1 MTTEASKSPT
11 EHKLRDYLG
20 RVIAELHTT
29 RRRLREAESQEQ
41 EPMAIVS
48 VACTLPGGVRS
59 PEDLWRLLA
68 SGGDA
73 VTAFPGD
80 RGWDDSPLVSAEGAA
95 APEASQGG
103 FLHDA
108 GMFDPAFFGI
118 NPREA
123 LAMDPQQRLVLESV
137 WEAMER
143 AGIHPGT
150 LRGSRT
156 GVFVGTNGQGYGI
169 NMQAGMAG
177 TEGYQLTG
185 SATSVLS
192 GRIAY
197 TLGLRGPAVSVDT
210 ACSSSLTALHLAA
223 QAIRAGDCS
232 MAFVG
237 GVTVMPHPVAF
248 HEFSRQ
254 GGLASDGRCKAF
266 SADADGTGWGE
277 GVGVLLVE
285 RLSDARRNGHP
296 VLAVVRGSAVNQD
309 GASNGLTA
317 PSGPA
322 QEGVIRAA
330 LDDARLTPDQV
341 DVVEAHG
348 TGTTL
353 GDPIEAQALLATYGR
368 DRDRPLWLGSLKS
381 NIGHTQ
387 SAAGAAGVIKMVL
400 AMHHGVLP
408 RTLHADVPTP
418 HVDWSSGR
426 IELLTGEQPWEPGEH
441 PRRAAVSSFGIS
453 GTNAHVIL
461 EEAPADV
468 PADAPAEEPADAPAT
483 RRPAPGTL
491 PLAVSGRSAPALR
504 AQAERLRTFL
514 DDGTEP
520 AAELVDLAHSLGAT
534 RQSHEHRAVVLA
546 TDLVNARAGLRAV
559 EEGRTGPDVLTGAV
573 RPGLTAF
580 LFTGQ
585 GAQHAGMAR
594 ELYDTFPVFAEAFD
608 AVCQKVGGERPLK
621 EIVFE
626 DGAALDRTVHTQPA
640 LFAVEVA
647 LFRLAE
653 SWGLR
658 PDVLAGHSIGELAAA
673 HVAGILS
680 LDDACRL
687 VSARGRLM
695 EELPEGGAMLAV
707 EAAEGEIEL
716 PDGVDLA
723 AVNGPSSL
731 TVSGDAAA
739 IDALEERLRAQG
751 RKVKRLAVSHA
762 FHSHLMEP
770 MLDGFAAVARDL
782 TYHPPTIP
790 LVSTVGLDSDPTTWE
805 HWVGQVRSTVRF
817 ADAAG
822 ELGRQGVTRYVEA
835 GPDGVLCALVGTE
848 DDTAVAVPLQRKGR
862 DQTDTLLRAVARLH
876 VAGLDPDWAA
886 VLEPWSPRRVDLPT
900 YAFQRQRY
908 WPALSS
914 PADLRTV
921 GLNGTGHPL
930 LGALVS
936 VAGDGGL
943 VLTGRLSRATHPWLG
958 DHRVHGAVIVP
969 GTALVDLALH
979 AGGQVG
985 CAVVDELTLGTPV
998 ELPEQGGIR
1007 IQAEVGTPLADGS
1020 REIALYTR
1028 PDSAD
1033 GSEGTDGGWVR
1044 HATGVLAP
1052 ARPTTGEPLA
1062 EWPPRDAQPAV
1073 LDDFYASAAAAGLD
1087 YGPLFQGLRG
1097 AWRAADGV
1105 VYADVA
1111 LPGVAD
1117 GADAPDAEGF
1127 DLHPALFDAA
1137 LHCAALSGPSQNDP
1151 SVRIPFSWSGVTLHA
1166 KGATALRVRL
1176 TPTSTDAVSLEFAD
1190 PTGRPVASVESL
1202 VLRPAAPVDSRIPA
1216 DTLFRVDWAGLPASG
1231 PSTPWTVVADAG
1243 ELAASAELP
1252 ALVAV
1257 HADGA
1262 PEDSDGPA
1270 TLDGPAAV
1278 RRAGHRALEQVRT
1291 WLADERFDASRLV
1304 LLTRGAVPAGDTPVD
1319 PAAAAVWGL
1328 VRSAQ
1333 TEHPGRFVLLDL
1345 DPADTGTPVTGLPDT
1360 DEPQLALRDGR
1371 LYAPRLA
1378 RAVVPPA
1385 APDPAQEHGTV
1396 LLTGGTGVLG
1406 GRVARHLV
1414 TEHGVRDLLLVSR
1427 RGPEAPGV
1435 DELIAELA
1443 SLGARARALACDV
1456 ADREALAEVLAGIPA
1471 DRPLTGVVHAAGI
1484 VDDGV
1489 VTSLTPDRLD
1499 AVLDAKAT
1507 SALHLDEL
1515 VGDVPLFVLFSS
1527 VSATFGS
1534 AGQAGYA
1541 AANAVLDAV
1550 AHRRPGA
1557 VSVGWGLWAEA
1568 SGISAGLDETG
1579 LARIRR
1585 VGSALATADALAVLD
1600 AVRTGDTPHL
1610 VALRLN
1616 LPELREAADRAPA
1629 AVTPLLRGLVTRRV
1643 LPEAARA
1650 VRGAASPLGERLAGL
1665 GEAERVQLLTEL
1677 VRSEAAGVLGHSG
1690 AELIE
1695 DHKPF
1700 NDLGFDSL
1708 TAVELRNRLGAV
1720 TGLRLPAALV
1730 FDYPSPQALVAHL
1743 LSQLTGAADAAAPAR
1758 AARTAGSDEPIA
1770 IVAMSCRYPGEVNS
1784 PEDLWNLVATGSDAI
1799 GPFPDNR
1806 GWDTTALY
1814 DPDPDAAG
1822 KSYVLEGG
1830 FVHDADRFDP
1840 VPFGISPREALAMD
1854 PQQRL
1859 MLEASWEVFERAGID
1874 PSSLRGSSTGV
1885 FAGLMYHDYGATM
1898 TVLPEGVEGYL
1909 GTGTSG
1915 SVLAGRV
1922 SYTFGLEGPAM
1933 TVDTACS
1940 SSLVTLHL
1948 ACQALR
1954 NGECDMALAGGVTVL
1969 STPAVF
1975 IDFSRQRGLASDGRC
1990 RSFSAE
1996 ADGTG
2001 WSEGVGVLLV
2011 ERLSDAVRNGHE
2023 VLAVVRGSAVNQ
2035 DGASSG
2041 LTAPNGPSQQRV
2053 IRSALAAARLTAAD
2067 VDVVEAHGTGTT
2079 LGDPIEAQALLNA
2092 YGQDRPAE
2100 RPLWLGSIKSNIG
2113 HSQAAAGAG
2122 GVIKMVQ
2129 ALRHGVMPRTLHV
2142 DEPTPHVDWSSG
2154 AVELL
2159 REARE
2164 WPSGEQPRRAAVS
2177 SFGVS
2182 GTNAHVVLE
2191 EYRAPEADRPAV
2203 ESAPE
2208 RPTFPVLPWIL
2219 SGKSAAALQ
2228 ESAARLVP
2236 VADDA
2241 DSADAAWRLA
2251 TGRAVLE
2258 HRAVVLGPDRAA
2270 ALEALAAGDPHPDVV
2285 RGSGRSGVSPVFVFP
2300 GQGSQWVGMAAELL
2314 EREPVFAGAMA
2325 ECGRALA
2332 PFTEFSL
2339 VDVVRGEGAELDRVE
2354 VVQPVLWAVMVSLA
2368 KLWASVGV
2376 VPAAVVGHSQ
2386 GEIAAAVVAGA
2397 LSLEDGARVV
2407 ALRARAVAQELAGR
2421 GGMVSLA
2428 LPLKEAEELAA
2439 RWEGLSVAVVNG
2451 PGSTVV
2457 SGEADAVEELLAHC
2471 EVEEVRA
2478 RRIPVDYASHCAQVE
2493 RIRERLLEDLAP
2505 VTPVTSTVPFY
2516 STVTATRADTAALDA
2531 TYWYDNLRNTVRFG
2545 EVTEALLA
2553 EGRTVFLEISA
2564 HPVLSVGVQE
2574 SIEATGRT
2582 GAALGTLRR
2591 GEGGMR
2597 RWMTA
2602 LAEAHAHGVPVDWR
2616 TVLEDRTGSGVQL
2629 PTYPFQR
2636 ERFWPESRALPADV
2650 SAMGL
2655 DRADHPMLGAAVP
2668 VAGTDGVLLTGRIA
2682 ADTHPWIA
2690 DHVLLGTVLL
2700 PGTALVEL
2708 AVRAGTSAGC
2718 PHLDDLALEAPLTL
2732 PEGRAVVLQ
2741 VVVGESTPA
2750 ESTRTLTVYSRPE
2763 GDDGAWTRNA
2773 RGTVR
2778 AADPAGYVPEAAQWP
2793 PTDAEPVDLTGFY
2806 EPAADSGYGYGPAFR
2821 GLRSVWRRDDEV
2833 FAEVTL
2839 PQEARAGAE
2848 GFGLHPAL
2856 FDTAL
2861 HAIGAGELL
2870 PGTSGVQI
2878 PFAWQGV
2885 TTHAAGSTELRVR
2898 LSRSA
2903 EGDSVRLEAVT
2914 TTGAP
2919 VVHVESLAFRP
2930 VSAAQ
2935 LTSASGPG
2943 DALFTTDWI
2952 SAAPGPFPASWAVVG
2967 GDILG
2972 AADHLAEEDLVV
2984 EWHADTAALIEYVD
2998 AGMNV
3003 PEVVLLSGAGTPD
3016 DDDVEAVHRRV
3027 AEVLDSAQTLLA
3039 DRRFDDSRIVLLTC
3053 GSVAVRDG
3061 EDITDLP
3068 GAAARGLVRS
3078 AHSEN
3083 PGRFVLLDTDGDL
3096 TGLAEAL
3103 VPEEPE
3109 TALRGG
3115 TPLVPR
3121 LVRARPEGEPALP
3134 TGTVLVTGGT
3144 GGLGRLV
3151 ARHLAAAH
3159 GVTELLLLSRSGPDA
3174 PGAADLATELA
3185 ALGARAEIVACDAAD
3200 GDRLA
3205 EVLAGRRIATV
3216 VHAAGVL
3223 DDGVFASM
3231 TPERVAA
3238 VLRPKT
3244 DAALHLSRL
3253 AGAELFVFFSSAAG
3267 TFGAPG
3273 QANYAAANA
3282 ALDALAAGI
3291 RAGGRDALS
3300 VGWGMWAT
3308 GTGMTGHLSEGER
3321 EDATGSG
3328 TALSDVDGLALLDS
3342 ALTTGRS
3349 HVVAARLDLAA
3360 VRAHAHTVPVP
3371 ALLRT
3376 LVPPPVRRT
3385 AEEQRPETASLSS
3398 RLAPL
3403 DPAERR
3409 QVVLDLV
3416 RGHAAAVLG
3425 HASAEA
3431 IHPELGFTDLGFSS
3445 LSAVEIRNQLS
3456 AATGLRLPTTLV
3468 FDHPSA
3474 ARLTDHLLEQLVVE
3488 SADTGPAAFLADLDR
3503 LDAALA
3509 GTSPGDETRSRVVS
3523 RLHALLARHDTAD
3536 GSGLVTAAGN
3546 LDAADDDNLFAFI
3559 DNELGA

>member
-20 RVIAELHTT
+20 RVIAELHDT
-29 RRRLREAESQEQ
+29 RRRLREAETQEH
-41 EPMAIVS
+41 EPMAVVS

-68 SGGDA
+68 SGEDA
-73 VTAFPGD
+73 VTPFPGD
-80 RGWDDSPLVSAEGAA
+80 RGWDDSPLAGAEGVA

-137 WEAMER
+137 WEVMER
-143 AGIHPGT
+143 AGIHPET

-156 GVFVGTNGQGYGI
+156 GVFVGCNGQGYGI

-232 MAFVG
+232 MAFAG

-277 GVGVLLVE
+277 GVGVLLIE

-296 VLAVVRGSAVNQD
+296 VLAVIRGSAVNQD
-309 GASNGLTA
+309 GSSNGLTA

-322 QEGVIRAA
+322 QERVIRAA

-400 AMHHGVLP
+400 AMRHGVLP

-453 GTNAHVIL
+453 GTNAHIIL
-461 EEAPADV
+461 EEP
-468 PADAPAEEPADAPAT
+468 PADAPAEPPAP
-483 RRPAPGTL
+483 RRPAPGMVPL
-491 PLAVSGRSAPALR
+491 PVSGRTATAL
-504 AQAERLRTFL
+504 AGQAERLRTFL
-514 DDGTEP
+514 DEGTG
-520 AAELVDLAHSLGAT
+520 AADELVDLAHSLGAT
-534 RQSHEHRAVVLA
+534 RQSHEHRGVVLA
-546 TDLVNARAGLRAV
+546 TDLVDAQAGLRAV

-594 ELYDTFPVFAEAFD
+594 DLYDTFPAFAEAFD
-608 AVCQKVGGERPLK
+608 TVCQKVGGERSLK
-621 EIVFE
+621 EITFE

-687 VSARGRLM
+687 VAARGRLM
-695 EELPEGGAMLAV
+695 EELPAGGAMLAV
-707 EAAEGEIEL
+707 EAADGEIEL

-731 TVSGDAAA
+731 TVSGDADA
-739 IDALEERLRAQG
+739 IGALEERLRGQG

-762 FHSHLMEP
+762 FHSYLMEP
-770 MLDGFAAVARDL
+770 MLAAFAAIARDL

-790 LVSTVGLDSDPTTWE
+790 MVSTVGLDGDPTTWE
-805 HWVGQVRSTVRF
+805 YWVSQVRSTVRF
-817 ADAAG
+817 ADAAE
-822 ELGRQGVTRYVEA
+822 ELARQGVTRYVEV
-835 GPDGVLCALVGTE
+835 GPDGVLCALVGAE
-848 DDTAVAVPLQRKGR
+848 DDTAVAVPLQRNGR
-862 DQTDTLLRAVARLH
+862 DQTDSLLRAVARLH

-900 YAFQRQRY
+900 YPFQRQRY
-908 WPALSS
+908 WPTLSS
-914 PADLRTV
+914 PADLRTA
-921 GLNGTGHPL
+921 GLSGAGHPL

-943 VLTGRLSRATHPWLG
+943 VLTGRLSRTTHPWLN
-958 DHRVHGAVIVP
+958 DHRVHGAVLVP

-979 AGGQVG
+979 AGSQVG
-985 CAVVDELTLGTPV
+985 CAVVDELTLDTPV
-998 ELPEQGGIR
+998 ELPELGGVR
-1007 IQAEVGTPLADGS
+1007 IQAEVGTPLADGT

-1028 PDSAD
+1028 AD
-1033 GSEGTDGGWVR
+1033 GADGIEGTDGGWVR
-1044 HATGVLAP
+1044 HATGILAP
-1052 ARPTTGEPLA
+1052 ARPTAGEPLA
-1062 EWPPRDAQPAV
+1062 EWPPQGGKAVV
-1073 LDDFYASAAAAGLD
+1073 LDDFYAAAAAAGLD

-1111 LPGVAD
+1111 LPAVAD
-1117 GADAPDAEGF
+1117 GADSPDAGGF
-1127 DLHPALFDAA
+1127 GLHPALFDAA

-1151 SVRIPFSWSGVTLHA
+1151 AVRVPFSWSGVTLHA
-1166 KGATALRVRL
+1166 RGATALRVRL

-1202 VLRPAAPVDSRIPA
+1202 VLRPAAPVDGRIPA
-1216 DTLFRVDWAGLPASG
+1216 DTLFRVEWAALPASG
-1231 PSTPWTVVADAG
+1231 PSTPWTVVAGATG
-1243 ELAASAELP
+1243 LAALAEPP

-1257 HADGA
+1257 HADTD
-1262 PEDSDGPA
+1262 PEDWDGPV

-1278 RRAGHRALEQVRT
+1278 RRAAHRALEYVRT
-1291 WLADERFDASRLV
+1291 WLADERFAASRLV

-1345 DPADTGTPVTGLPDT
+1345 DPCEGGTPVTGLTDT
-1360 DEPQLALRDGR
+1360 DEPQIALRDGR
-1371 LYAPRLA
+1371 LYAPRLV

-1385 APDPAQEHGTV
+1385 GPDPAETHGTV
-1396 LLTGGTGVLG
+1396 LVTGGTGVLG
-1406 GRVARHLV
+1406 GRVAQHLV
-1414 TEHGVRDLLLVSR
+1414 AEHGVRDLLLVSR
-1427 RGPEAPGV
+1427 RGPEAPGA

-1499 AVLDAKAT
+1499 AVLDAKAA
-1507 SALHLDEL
+1507 SALHLDDL
-1515 VGDVPLFVLFSS
+1515 VGDVSLFVLFSS

-1550 AHRRPGA
+1550 ARRRPGA

-1579 LARIRR
+1579 RARIRR
-1585 VGSALATADALAVLD
+1585 VGSALATGEALAVLD
-1600 AVRTGDTPHL
+1600 AVRRGDIPHL

-1616 LPELREAADRAPA
+1616 LTELREAADRDPA
-1629 AVTPLLRGLVTRRV
+1629 AAAPLLRGLITRRV

-1665 GEAERVQLLTEL
+1665 GEAERVDLLTEL
-1677 VRSEAAGVLGHSG
+1677 VRSEVAGVLGHTG

-1700 NDLGFDSL
+1700 KDLGFDSL
-1708 TAVELRNRLGAV
+1708 TAVELRNQLGAM

-1743 LSQLTGAADAAAPAR
+1743 LSRLTGADTAAPAR
-1758 AARTAGSDEPIA
+1758 AHRTVSSDEPIA
-1770 IVAMSCRYPGEVNS
+1770 IVAMSCRYPGGVNS
-1784 PEDLWNLVATGSDAI
+1784 PEDLWQLVATGSDAI

-1806 GWDTTALY
+1806 GWDTAALY

-1822 KSYVLEGG
+1822 KSYVLQGG

-1859 MLEASWEVFERAGID
+1859 MLEASWEAFERAGLD
-1874 PSSLRGSSTGV
+1874 PTSLRGSSTGV
-1885 FAGLMYHDYGATM
+1885 FAGLMYHDYAATM

-2035 DGASSG
+2035 DGASNG

-2053 IRSALAAARLTAAD
+2053 IGAALAAAGLEPNQ

-2092 YGQDRPAE
+2092 YGQDRPA
-2100 RPLWLGSIKSNIG
+2100 G
-2113 HSQAAAGAG
+2113 
-2122 GVIKMVQ
+2122 
-2129 ALRHGVMPRTLHV
+2129 
-2142 DEPTPHVDWSSG
+2142 
-2154 AVELL
+2154 
-2159 REARE
+2159 
-2164 WPSGEQPRRAAVS
+2164 
-2177 SFGVS
+2177 
-2182 GTNAHVVLE
+2182 
-2191 EYRAPEADRPAV
+2191 
-2203 ESAPE
+2203 
-2208 RPTFPVLPWIL
+2208 
-2219 SGKSAAALQ
+2219 
-2228 ESAARLVP
+2228 
-2236 VADDA
+2236 
-2241 DSADAAWRLA
+2241 
-2251 TGRAVLE
+2251 
-2258 HRAVVLGPDRAA
+2258 
-2270 ALEALAAGDPHPDVV
+2270 
-2285 RGSGRSGVSPVFVFP
+2285 
-2300 GQGSQWVGMAAELL
+2300 
-2314 EREPVFAGAMA
+2314 
-2325 ECGRALA
+2325 
-2332 PFTEFSL
+2332 
-2339 VDVVRGEGAELDRVE
+2339 
-2354 VVQPVLWAVMVSLA
+2354 
-2368 KLWASVGV
+2368 
-2376 VPAAVVGHSQ
+2376 
-2386 GEIAAAVVAGA
+2386 
-2397 LSLEDGARVV
+2397 
-2407 ALRARAVAQELAGR
+2407 
-2421 GGMVSLA
+2421 
-2428 LPLKEAEELAA
+2428 
-2439 RWEGLSVAVVNG
+2439 
-2451 PGSTVV
+2451 
-2457 SGEADAVEELLAHC
+2457 
-2471 EVEEVRA
+2471 
-2478 RRIPVDYASHCAQVE
+2478 
-2493 RIRERLLEDLAP
+2493 
-2505 VTPVTSTVPFY
+2505 
-2516 STVTATRADTAALDA
+2516 
-2531 TYWYDNLRNTVRFG
+2531 
-2545 EVTEALLA
+2545 
-2553 EGRTVFLEISA
+2553 
-2564 HPVLSVGVQE
+2564 
-2574 SIEATGRT
+2574 
-2582 GAALGTLRR
+2582 
-2591 GEGGMR
+2591 
-2597 RWMTA
+2597 
-2602 LAEAHAHGVPVDWR
+2602 
-2616 TVLEDRTGSGVQL
+2616 
-2629 PTYPFQR
+2629 
-2636 ERFWPESRALPADV
+2636 
-2650 SAMGL
+2650 
-2655 DRADHPMLGAAVP
+2655 
-2668 VAGTDGVLLTGRIA
+2668 
-2682 ADTHPWIA
+2682 
-2690 DHVLLGTVLL
+2690 
-2700 PGTALVEL
+2700 
-2708 AVRAGTSAGC
+2708 
-2718 PHLDDLALEAPLTL
+2718 
-2732 PEGRAVVLQ
+2732 
-2741 VVVGESTPA
+2741 
-2750 ESTRTLTVYSRPE
+2750 
-2763 GDDGAWTRNA
+2763 
-2773 RGTVR
+2773 
-2778 AADPAGYVPEAAQWP
+2778 
-2793 PTDAEPVDLTGFY
+2793 
-2806 EPAADSGYGYGPAFR
+2806 
-2821 GLRSVWRRDDEV
+2821 
-2833 FAEVTL
+2833 
-2839 PQEARAGAE
+2839 
-2848 GFGLHPAL
+2848 
-2856 FDTAL
+2856 
-2861 HAIGAGELL
+2861 
-2870 PGTSGVQI
+2870 
-2878 PFAWQGV
+2878 
-2885 TTHAAGSTELRVR
+2885 
-2898 LSRSA
+2898 
-2903 EGDSVRLEAVT
+2903 
-2914 TTGAP
+2914 
-2919 VVHVESLAFRP
+2919 
-2930 VSAAQ
+2930 
-2935 LTSASGPG
+2935 
-2943 DALFTTDWI
+2943 
-2952 SAAPGPFPASWAVVG
+2952 
-2967 GDILG
+2967 
-2972 AADHLAEEDLVV
+2972 
-2984 EWHADTAALIEYVD
+2984 
-2998 AGMNV
+2998 
-3003 PEVVLLSGAGTPD
+3003 
-3016 DDDVEAVHRRV
+3016 
-3027 AEVLDSAQTLLA
+3027 
-3039 DRRFDDSRIVLLTC
+3039 
-3053 GSVAVRDG
+3053 
-3061 EDITDLP
+3061 
-3068 GAAARGLVRS
+3068 
-3078 AHSEN
+3078 
-3083 PGRFVLLDTDGDL
+3083 
-3096 TGLAEAL
+3096 
-3103 VPEEPE
+3103 
-3109 TALRGG
+3109 
-3115 TPLVPR
+3115 
-3121 LVRARPEGEPALP
+3121 
-3134 TGTVLVTGGT
+3134 
-3144 GGLGRLV
+3144 
-3151 ARHLAAAH
+3151 
-3159 GVTELLLLSRSGPDA
+3159 
-3174 PGAADLATELA
+3174 
-3185 ALGARAEIVACDAAD
+3185 
-3200 GDRLA
+3200 
-3205 EVLAGRRIATV
+3205 
-3216 VHAAGVL
+3216 
-3223 DDGVFASM
+3223 
-3231 TPERVAA
+3231 
-3238 VLRPKT
+3238 
-3244 DAALHLSRL
+3244 
-3253 AGAELFVFFSSAAG
+3253 
-3267 TFGAPG
+3267 
-3273 QANYAAANA
+3273 
-3282 ALDALAAGI
+3282 
-3291 RAGGRDALS
+3291 
-3300 VGWGMWAT
+3300 
-3308 GTGMTGHLSEGER
+3308 
-3321 EDATGSG
+3321 
-3328 TALSDVDGLALLDS
+3328 
-3342 ALTTGRS
+3342 
-3349 HVVAARLDLAA
+3349 
-3360 VRAHAHTVPVP
+3360 
-3371 ALLRT
+3371 
-3376 LVPPPVRRT
+3376 
-3385 AEEQRPETASLSS
+3385 
-3398 RLAPL
+3398 
-3403 DPAERR
+3403 
-3409 QVVLDLV
+3409 
-3416 RGHAAAVLG
+3416 
-3425 HASAEA
+3425 
-3431 IHPELGFTDLGFSS
+3431 
-3445 LSAVEIRNQLS
+3445 
-3456 AATGLRLPTTLV
+3456 
-3468 FDHPSA
+3468 
-3474 ARLTDHLLEQLVVE
+3474 
-3488 SADTGPAAFLADLDR
+3488 
-3503 LDAALA
+3503 
-3509 GTSPGDETRSRVVS
+3509 
-3523 RLHALLARHDTAD
+3523 
-3536 GSGLVTAAGN
+3536 
-3546 LDAADDDNLFAFI
+3546 
-3559 DNELGA
+3559 

>member
-20 RVIAELHTT
+20 RAIAELHDT
-29 RRRLREAESQEQ
+29 RRRLREAESQEH
-41 EPMAIVS
+41 EPMAVVS

-68 SGGDA
+68 SGTDA
-73 VTAFPGD
+73 VTPFPGD
-80 RGWDDSPLVSAEGAA
+80 RGWDDGPLVGAEGVA

-143 AGIHPGT
+143 AGIHPDT

-156 GVFVGTNGQGYGI
+156 GVFIGTTGQGYGI

-185 SATSVLS
+185 SATAVLS

-223 QAIRAGDCS
+223 QSIRAGDCS
-232 MAFVG
+232 MAFAG
-237 GVTVMPHPVAF
+237 GVTVMPHPIAF
-248 HEFSRQ
+248 HEFNRQ

-266 SADADGTGWGE
+266 SADADGTGWSE

-296 VLAVVRGSAVNQD
+296 VLALIRGSAVNQD

-322 QEGVIRAA
+322 QERVIRAA

-381 NIGHTQ
+381 NIGHAQ

-400 AMHHGVLP
+400 AMSHGVLP

-426 IELLTGEQPWEPGEH
+426 IELLTAEQPWEPGEQ

-461 EEAPADV
+461 EEAPV
-468 PADAPAEEPADAPAT
+468 EAPAEGPAT
-483 RRPAPGTL
+483 RRPAPGTVPL
-491 PLAVSGRSAPALR
+491 PVSGRTAPALA
-504 AQAERLRTFL
+504 AQAERLRAFL
-514 DDGTEP
+514 EEGAG
-520 AAELVDLAHSLGAT
+520 AATELVDLAHSLGAT
-534 RQSHEHRAVVLA
+534 RRSHEHRAVVLA
-546 TDLVNARAGLRAV
+546 TDLVHARTGLRAV
-559 EEGRTGPDVLTGAV
+559 EEGRTGADVLTGAV

-594 ELYDTFPVFAEAFD
+594 DLYDTFPVFAEAFD
-608 AVCQKVGGERPLK
+608 TVCQKVGGERPLK

-687 VSARGRLM
+687 VAARGRLM

-707 EAAEGEIEL
+707 EAAEDEIEL
-716 PDGVDLA
+716 PAGVDLA

-731 TVSGDAAA
+731 TVSGDADA
-739 IDALEERLRAQG
+739 IDALEERLRGQG

-770 MLDGFAAVARDL
+770 VLDEFAAIARDL

-790 LVSTVGLDSDPTTWE
+790 LVSTVGPDSDPTTWE

-817 ADAAG
+817 AGTAE
-822 ELGRQGVTRYVEA
+822 ELGRRGVTRYVEV
-835 GPDGVLCALVGTE
+835 GPDGLLSALIGAV
-848 DDTAVAVPLQRKGR
+848 DDTAVTVPLQRRGR
-862 DQTDTLLRAVARLH
+862 DQTDSLLRAVARLH

-900 YAFQRQRY
+900 YAFQRQHY
-908 WPALSS
+908 WPTLSS
-914 PADLRTV
+914 PADLRTA
-921 GLNGTGHPL
+921 GLSGAGHPL

-943 VLTGRLSRATHPWLG
+943 VLTGRLSRATHPWLD
-958 DHRVHGAVIVP
+958 DHRVLGAVLVP

-979 AGGQVG
+979 AGSQVG
-985 CAVVDELTLGTPV
+985 CAVVDELTLDTPV
-998 ELPEQGGIR
+998 HLPESGGLR
-1007 IQAEVGTPLADGS
+1007 IQAEVGPPLADGS

-1028 PDSAD
+1028 PDEAD
-1033 GSEGTDGGWVR
+1033 GVVGTDGGWVR

-1052 ARPTTGEPLA
+1052 ARPTAGETLA
-1062 EWPPRDAQPAV
+1062 EWPPRDAEPVV
-1073 LDDFYASAAAAGLD
+1073 LDDFYATAAAAGLD

-1097 AWRAADGV
+1097 AWRAPDGA

-1111 LPGVAD
+1111 LPVVAD
-1117 GADAPDAEGF
+1117 TADAPDAAGF

-1137 LHCAALSGPSQNDP
+1137 LHCAALSGPSQHDP
-1151 SVRIPFSWSGVTLHA
+1151 AVRIPFSWSGVTLHA

-1176 TPTSTDAVSLEFAD
+1176 TPTGADAVSLELAD

-1202 VLRPAAPVDSRIPA
+1202 VLRPAAPMEGRIPP
-1216 DTLFRVDWAGLPASG
+1216 DTLFRIEWTALPASG
-1231 PSTPWTVVADAG
+1231 PAAPWTVVTGANG
-1243 ELAASAELP
+1243 LAALAEPP

-1257 HADGA
+1257 HTDPDHGD
-1262 PEDSDGPA
+1262 PDGPV

-1278 RRAGHRALEQVRT
+1278 RRATHRALDHVRT
-1291 WLADERFDASRLV
+1291 WLADERFAASRLV

-1345 DPADTGTPVTGLPDT
+1345 DPSDGCTPVTGLADA
-1360 DEPQLALRDGR
+1360 DEPQLALREGR
-1371 LYAPRLA
+1371 LFAPRLV
-1378 RAVVPPA
+1378 RAAVPPA
-1385 APDPAQEHGTV
+1385 APDPAEAHGTV
-1396 LLTGGTGVLG
+1396 LVTGGTGVLG
-1406 GRVARHLV
+1406 GRVARHLAAR
-1414 TEHGVRDLLLVSR
+1414 HGVRDLLLVSR
-1427 RGPEAPGV
+1427 RGPEAPGA

-1443 SLGARARALACDV
+1443 ALGARARALACDV
-1456 ADREALAEVLAGIPA
+1456 ADREALAELLAGLPA

-1499 AVLDAKAT
+1499 AVLDAKAA
-1507 SALHLDEL
+1507 SALHLDDL
-1515 VGDVPLFVLFSS
+1515 VGDVSLFVLFSS
-1527 VSATFGS
+1527 ASATFGS

-1550 AHRRPGA
+1550 ARRRPGA
-1557 VSVGWGLWAEA
+1557 VSVGWGLWAET

-1579 LARIRR
+1579 RARIRR
-1585 VGSALATADALAVLD
+1585 VGSALATDEALAVLD

-1616 LPELREAADRAPA
+1616 LAELREAADRDPA
-1629 AVTPLLRGLVTRRV
+1629 AVAPLLRGLVTRRV
-1643 LPEAARA
+1643 LPEAGRG

-1665 GEAERVQLLTEL
+1665 GEAERTEL
-1677 VRSEAAGVLGHSG
+1677 LSDVVRSEVAGVLGHTG
-1690 AELIE
+1690 AEPIE
-1695 DHKPF
+1695 DHRPF
-1700 NDLGFDSL
+1700 KDLGFDSL

-1720 TGLRLPAALV
+1720 TGLRLPAGLV
-1730 FDYPSPQALVAHL
+1730 FDHPSPQALVAHL
-1743 LSQLTGAADAAAPAR
+1743 LPRLIGADTAAPVR
-1758 AARTAGSDEPIA
+1758 ADRTVGSDEPIA

-1784 PEDLWNLVATGSDAI
+1784 PEDLWRLVATGSDAI

-1822 KSYVLEGG
+1822 KSYVLQGG

-1840 VPFGISPREALAMD
+1840 VLFGISPREALAMD

-1859 MLEASWEVFERAGID
+1859 MLEASWEAFERAGLD
-1874 PSSLRGSSTGV
+1874 PTSLRGSSTGV
-1885 FAGLMYHDYGATM
+1885 FAGLMYHDYGATV

-1909 GTGTSG
+1909 GTGTAG

-1969 STPAVF
+1969 STPGVF
-1975 IDFSRQRGLASDGRC
+1975 VDFSRQRGLASDGRC
-1990 RSFSAE
+1990 RSFSAD

-2001 WSEGVGVLLV
+2001 WAEGVGVLLV

-2035 DGASSG
+2035 DGASNG
-2041 LTAPNGPSQQRV
+2041 LTAPNGPSQERV
-2053 IRSALAAARLTAAD
+2053 IRAALAAARLTAAD
-2067 VDVVEAHGTGTT
+2067 IDVVEAHGTGTT

-2092 YGQDRPAE
+2092 YGQDRPAD
-2100 RPLWLGSIKSNIG
+2100 RPLWLGSLKSNIG
-2113 HSQAAAGAG
+2113 HTQAAAGAG

-2129 ALRHGVMPRTLHV
+2129 ALRHGVLPRTLHA

-2159 REARE
+2159 TQALE

-2177 SFGVS
+2177 SFGIS

-2191 EYRAPEADRPAV
+2191 EYRAPAPSPAPVDASAPVRPAL
-2203 ESAPE
+2203 
-2208 RPTFPVLPWIL
+2208 PVAPWIL
-2219 SGKSAAALQ
+2219 SGKNAAALQ
-2228 ESAARLVP
+2228 ESAARLLA
-2236 VADDA
+2236 VADEA
-2241 DSADAAWRLA
+2241 DPADAAWRLA

-2258 HRAVVLGPDRAA
+2258 HRAVVVGPDRVGG
-2270 ALEALAAGDPHPDVV
+2270 LGALAGGVAHPGVV
-2285 RGSGRSGVSPVFVFP
+2285 RGVARSRVSPVFVFP
-2300 GQGSQWVGMAAELL
+2300 GQGSQWAGMAAELL

-2325 ECGRALA
+2325 ECQRALE
-2332 PFTEFSL
+2332 PFTDFSL
-2339 VDVVRGEGAELDRVE
+2339 LEVVRGDGEGVGLERVE

-2376 VPAAVVGHSQ
+2376 VPSAVVGHSQ
-2386 GEIAAAVVAGA
+2386 GEIAAAVVAGG

-2407 ALRARAVAQELAGR
+2407 ALRARAIAGELAGR

-2428 LPLKEAEELAA
+2428 VPVVEAEKLAA
-2439 RWEGLSVAVVNG
+2439 RWPGLSVAAVNG

-2457 SGEADAVEELLAHC
+2457 SGEAGAVEELLAHC
-2471 EVEEVRA
+2471 EAEGIRA
-2478 RRIPVDYASHCAQVE
+2478 RRVPVDYASHCAQVE
-2493 RIRERLLEDLAP
+2493 RIRERLLEDLGPIAP
-2505 VTPVTSTVPFY
+2505 VSSAVPFH
-2516 STVTATRADTAALDA
+2516 STVTGVRMDTAGLDA
-2531 TYWYDNLRNTVRFG
+2531 EYWYGNLRNTVRFE
-2545 EVTEALLA
+2545 EVTRALLA
-2553 EGRTVFLEISA
+2553 EGRSLFVEVSP
-2564 HPVLSVGVQE
+2564 HPVLAVGVQE
-2574 SIEATGRT
+2574 SMEAAGRA
-2582 GAALGTLRR
+2582 GVVLGTLRR
-2591 GEGGMR
+2591 GEGGVQ
-2597 RWMTA
+2597 RWVTA
-2602 LAEAHAHGVPVDWR
+2602 LAEAHVHGAPVDWTR
-2616 TVLEDRTGSGVQL
+2616 VLEDRTGSGVEL

-2636 ERFWPESRALPADV
+2636 DRFWPESRALPADV

-2655 DRADHPMLGAAVP
+2655 DRTDHPMLGAAVP

-2741 VVVGESTPA
+2741 AVIADSVPTD
-2750 ESTRTLTVYSRPE
+2750 STRSLTLYSRIE
-2763 GDDGAWTRNA
+2763 GDDGPWTRNA

-2778 AADPAGYVPEAAQWP
+2778 AADPAGYVPEPVPWP

-2839 PQEARAGAE
+2839 PQDVRAGAE
-2848 GFGLHPAL
+2848 GFSVHPAL
-2856 FDTAL
+2856 FDAAL
-2861 HAIGAGELL
+2861 HAIGAGGLL
-2870 PGTSGVQI
+2870 PGGGGVRI

-2885 TTHAAGSTELRVR
+2885 TLHAAGSTELRVR

-2903 EGDSVRLEAVT
+2903 EREAVRLEAVT

-2919 VVHVESLAFRP
+2919 VVHVESLDLRP

-2935 LTSASGPG
+2935 LASANGPG
-2943 DALFTTDWI
+2943 DALFTTDWT

-2967 GDILG
+2967 GDVLG
-2972 AADHLAEEDLVV
+2972 AADHLAEENFAV
-2984 EWHADTAALIEYVD
+2984 EWHADTAALLAYAD

-3016 DDDVEAVHRRV
+3016 EDDAQAVHRRV

-3039 DRRFDDSRIVLLTC
+3039 DRRFDGSRIALLTC

-3068 GAAARGLVRS
+3068 GAAARGLLRS
-3078 AHSEN
+3078 AHAEH
-3083 PGRFVLLDTDGDL
+3083 PGRFVLVDTDGDL

-3103 VPEEPE
+3103 VPDEPE

-3115 TPLVPR
+3115 SLLVPR
-3121 LVRARPEGEPALP
+3121 LVRARPAGEPALP
-3134 TGTVLVTGGT
+3134 VGTVLVTGGT
-3144 GGLGRLV
+3144 GVLGGLV
-3151 ARHLAAAH
+3151 ARHLVTAH
-3159 GVTELLLLSRSGPDA
+3159 GVTDLLLLSRSGPDA
-3174 PGAADLATELA
+3174 SGAADLAADLA
-3185 ALGARAEIVACDAAD
+3185 ALGARADIVACDTAD
-3200 GDRLA
+3200 ADRLA
-3205 EVLAGRRIATV
+3205 EVLTGRRIATV

-3223 DDGVFASM
+3223 DDGVFESM
-3231 TPERVAA
+3231 TPKRVAA
-3238 VLRPKT
+3238 VLRPKA
-3244 DAALHLSRL
+3244 DAAFHLSRL
-3253 AGAELFVFFSSAAG
+3253 TGAELFVFFSSAGG
-3267 TFGAPG
+3267 TFGPAG

-3282 ALDALAAGI
+3282 TLDALAARI
-3291 RAGGRDALS
+3291 RARGGDALS
-3300 VGWGMWAT
+3300 IGWGMWAT
-3308 GTGMTGHLSEGER
+3308 GTGMTGHLDGAAR

-3328 TALSDVDGLALLDS
+3328 TALTDQDGLTLLDA
-3342 ALTTGRS
+3342 ALTTSRS
-3349 HVVAARLDLAA
+3349 HLVAARLDLAA
-3360 VRAHAHTVPVP
+3360 LRARADSVPVP

-3376 LVPPPVRRT
+3376 LVAPPVRRT
-3385 AEEQRPETASLSS
+3385 AEGERPDTPSLSA

-3403 DPAERR
+3403 DPSERR

-3431 IHPELGFTDLGFSS
+3431 VDPDTGFVDLGFSS

-3456 AATGLRLPTTLV
+3456 AATGLRLTTTLV
-3468 FDHPSA
+3468 FDHPTAS
-3474 ARLTDHLLEQLVVE
+3474 RLADHLLDQLVVE
-3488 SADTGPAAFLADLDR
+3488 SAESGPAALLADLDR

-3509 GTSPGDETRSRVVS
+3509 GTGPGDETRSRVIS

-3536 GSGLVTAAGN
+3536 GSRLVTVAGN